1 MAKIEKKVL
10 FSETSY
16 DESYDNH
23 YNKKVNNRYKKE
35 ITFCHYC
42 EDGFSLYSFPK
53 DKPIDKPINELRRD
67 YYFQTVQ
74 EWHSEMTT
82 KELIDDFVP
91 MKGRMAELNKKVM
104 AYFHNNK
111 STKLRI
117 FIETFDCAKIAKN
130 NPLFN
135 KIITDAKFLSFD
147 NNCKW
152 FIAKGLGEN
161 YCFFYYGS

>member
-1 MAKIEKKVL
+1 MAKIEEKVL

-16 DESYDNH
+16 DEIYGND
-23 YNKKVNNRYKKE
+23 NKKVNSRYKKE

-42 EDGFSLYSFPK
+42 DDGFSLSSFPG
-53 DKPIDKPINELRRD
+53 DKPINELRRD

-74 EWHSEMTT
+74 EWHGEMTT
-82 KELIDDFVP
+82 KKLIDDFVS

-104 AYFHNNK
+104 EYFHNNK

-117 FIETFDCAKIAKN
+117 FIETFNCAKFAKK

-135 KIITDAKFLSFD
+135 KVITDAKFLSFD
-147 NNCKW
+147 GNCKW